1 MYQKYNFFIK
11 ILKKLKD
18 SVYFYEKTSP
28 KQQILSKLKTNTM
41 SSLTQLANQL
51 EDLKRQ
57 QLMVEEALKK
67 EEEKIKRESNPDI
80 DRYET
85 LVNEIES
92 TLRSGI
98 VQRRDPQAETRRLIQ
113 LTIQPF
119 VHNILKI
126 VKTQDLKIHELNIE
140 VRKLKATKE

>member
-1 MYQKYNFFIK
+1 
-11 ILKKLKD
+11 
-18 SVYFYEKTSP
+18 
-28 KQQILSKLKTNTM
+28 M
-41 SSLTQLANQL
+41 SSLTQLSNQL

-67 EEEKIKRESNPDI
+67 EEERIKKESNPDI

-85 LVNEIES
+85 LVNEIE
-92 TLRSGI
+92 TQLRSGI
-98 VQRRDPQAETRRLIQ
+98 ISKYDPHAEIRRLIQ

-126 VKTQDLKIHELNIE
+126 VKNQDIKIHELNIE
-140 VRKLKATKE
+140 LRKLKAKK

>member
-1 MYQKYNFFIK
+1 MRICTNPN
-11 ILKKLKD
+11 
-18 SVYFYEKTSP
+18 KT
-28 KQQILSKLKTNTM
+28 TNNTM

-51 EDLKRQ
+51 QDLKRQ

-67 EEEKIKRESNPDI
+67 EEDKIKRESNPDI

-92 TLRSGI
+92 TLRSGHASKH
-98 VQRRDPQAETRRLIQ
+98 DPQAETRRLIQ

-119 VHNILKI
+119 LHNILKV
-126 VKTQDLKIHELNIE
+126 VKSQDLKIHELNIE
-140 VRKLKATKE
+140 VRKLRASKE

>member
-1 MYQKYNFFIK
+1 
-11 ILKKLKD
+11 
-18 SVYFYEKTSP
+18 
-28 KQQILSKLKTNTM
+28 M

-57 QLMVEEALKK
+57 QLIVEEALKK

-92 TLRSGI
+92 SLRSGI
-98 VQRRDPQAETRRLIQ
+98 VSKRDPQAETRRLIQ
-113 LTIQPF
+113 LTLQPF

-126 VKTQDLKIHELNIE
+126 VKSQDIKIHKLNIE
-140 VRKLKATKE
+140 LRKLKAW

>member
-1 MYQKYNFFIK
+1 M
-11 ILKKLKD
+11 KD

-98 VQRRDPQAETRRLIQ
+98 VSKHDPHAETRRLIQ

-119 VHNILKI
+119 LHNILKV

-140 VRKLKATKE
+140 LRKLKAKKD

>member
-1 MYQKYNFFIK
+1 M
-11 ILKKLKD
+11 KD

-98 VQRRDPQAETRRLIQ
+98 VSKHDPQGETRRLIQ

-119 VHNILKI
+119 LHNILKV

-140 VRKLKATKE
+140 LRKVKAKKD

>member
-1 MYQKYNFFIK
+1 M
-11 ILKKLKD
+11 KD
-18 SVYFYEKTSP
+18 SVYFYEKTSL
-28 KQQILSKLKTNTM
+28 KQQILSKLQPKNM
-41 SSLTQLANQL
+41 ASITQLANQL

-57 QLMVEEALKK
+57 QLMVEQALKK
-67 EEEKIKRESNPDI
+67 EEEKMKKQSNPDI

-98 VQRRDPQAETRRLIQ
+98 VSKHDPQAETRRLIQ

-119 VHNILKI
+119 FHNILKV
-126 VKTQDLKIHELNIE
+126 VKSQDLKIHELNIE
-140 VRKLKATKE
+140 IKKLKAKKD

>member
-1 MYQKYNFFIK
+1 M
-11 ILKKLKD
+11 KD

-98 VQRRDPQAETRRLIQ
+98 VSKRDPQGETRRLIQ

-119 VHNILKI
+119 LHNILKV

-140 VRKLKATKE
+140 LRKLKAKKD

>member
-1 MYQKYNFFIK
+1 MA
-11 ILKKLKD
+11 
-18 SVYFYEKTSP
+18 
-28 KQQILSKLKTNTM
+28 
-41 SSLTQLANQL
+41 SLMQLANQL

-67 EEEKIKRESNPDI
+67 EEEKIKKESNPDI

-92 TLRSGI
+92 ELRSGI
-98 VQRRDPQAETRRLIQ
+98 VTSRHDPHGETKREIQ
-113 LTIQPF
+113 LKIQPF
-119 VHNILKI
+119 VHYILKI

>member
-1 MYQKYNFFIK
+1 MNIRVTIICLFILLGINLLAQTGPKYLVEISLSDN
-11 ILKKLKD
+11 KKL
-18 SVYFYEKTSP
+18 
-28 KQQILSKLKTNTM
+28 
-41 SSLTQLANQL
+41 NQL

-67 EEEKIKRESNPDI
+67 EEEKIKKESNPDI

-113 LTIQPF
+113 LTIHPF
-119 VHNILKI
+119 FHYILKI

>member
-1 MYQKYNFFIK
+1 MLFFKELYDIK
-11 ILKKLKD
+11 HFISLNHI
-18 SVYFYEKTSP
+18 
-28 KQQILSKLKTNTM
+28 QNTM
-41 SSLTQLANQL
+41 ASLMQLANQL

-67 EEEKIKRESNPDI
+67 EEEKIKKESNPDI

-92 TLRSGI
+92 ELRSSI
-98 VQRRDPQAETRRLIQ
+98 VSSRHEPPSTHRDIQ

-119 VHNILKI
+119 VHYILKI

>member
-1 MYQKYNFFIK
+1 
-11 ILKKLKD
+11 
-18 SVYFYEKTSP
+18 
-28 KQQILSKLKTNTM
+28 M
-41 SSLTQLANQL
+41 SSLMQLANQL

-67 EEEKIKRESNPDI
+67 EEEKIKKESNPDI

-92 TLRSGI
+92 ELRSGI
-98 VQRRDPQAETRRLIQ
+98 VTSRHDPHGAVKREIQ
-113 LTIQPF
+113 LKIQPF
-119 VHNILKI
+119 VHYILKI

>member
-1 MYQKYNFFIK
+1 
-11 ILKKLKD
+11 
-18 SVYFYEKTSP
+18 
-28 KQQILSKLKTNTM
+28 M

-51 EDLKRQ
+51 QDLKRQ

-67 EEEKIKRESNPDI
+67 EEDKIKRESNPDI

-92 TLRSGI
+92 TLRSGHASKH
-98 VQRRDPQAETRRLIQ
+98 DPQAETRRLIQ

-119 VHNILKI
+119 LHNILKV
-126 VKTQDLKIHELNIE
+126 VKSQDLKIHELNIE
-140 VRKLKATKE
+140 VRKLRASKE

>member
-1 MYQKYNFFIK
+1 M
-11 ILKKLKD
+11 KD

-98 VQRRDPQAETRRLIQ
+98 VSKHDPQAETRRLIQ

-119 VHNILKI
+119 LHNILKV

-140 VRKLKATKE
+140 LRKLKAKKD

>member
-1 MYQKYNFFIK
+1 M
-11 ILKKLKD
+11 KD

-67 EEEKIKRESNPDI
+67 EEKKIKRESNPDI

-98 VQRRDPQAETRRLIQ
+98 VSKHDPQAETRRLIQ

-119 VHNILKI
+119 LHNILKV

-140 VRKLKATKE
+140 LRKLKAKKD

>member
-18 SVYFYEKTSP
+18 SVYFCEKTSP

-98 VQRRDPQAETRRLIQ
+98 VSKRDPQGETRRLIQ

-119 VHNILKI
+119 LHNILKV

-140 VRKLKATKE
+140 LRKLKAKKD

>member
-1 MYQKYNFFIK
+1 M
-11 ILKKLKD
+11 KD

-80 DRYET
+80 DRYEA

-98 VQRRDPQAETRRLIQ
+98 VSKRDPQGETRRLIQ

-119 VHNILKI
+119 LHNILKV

-140 VRKLKATKE
+140 LRKLKAKKD

>member
-1 MYQKYNFFIK
+1 M
-11 ILKKLKD
+11 KD

-98 VQRRDPQAETRRLIQ
+98 VSKHDAQAETRRLIQ

-119 VHNILKI
+119 LHNILKV

-140 VRKLKATKE
+140 LRKLKAKKD

>member
-1 MYQKYNFFIK
+1 
-11 ILKKLKD
+11 
-18 SVYFYEKTSP
+18 
-28 KQQILSKLKTNTM
+28 M
-41 SSLTQLANQL
+41 SSLTQLVNQL

-67 EEEKIKRESNPDI
+67 EEEKIKKESNPDI

-98 VQRRDPQAETRRLIQ
+98 VSKRDPQAETRHLIQ

-119 VHNILKI
+119 LHNILKV
-126 VKTQDLKIHELNIE
+126 VKNQDLKIHELNIKII
-140 VRKLKATKE
+140 KLKGEK

>member
-1 MYQKYNFFIK
+1 MIYF
-11 ILKKLKD
+11 
-18 SVYFYEKTSP
+18 VYFYKNIST
-28 KQQILSKLKTNTM
+28 KQQITIKTYKQTSM

-57 QLMVEEALKK
+57 QLMVEEALKR
-67 EEEKIKRESNPDI
+67 EEEKIKRVTNPNI

-92 TLRSGI
+92 TLRSG
-98 VQRRDPQAETRRLIQ
+98 VVSKHDPQADTKRLIQ
-113 LTIQPF
+113 LTLQPF

-126 VKTQDLKIHELNIE
+126 VKSQDIKIHELNIE
-140 VRKLKATKE
+140 LRKLTASNNKSTEN

>member
-1 MYQKYNFFIK
+1 
-11 ILKKLKD
+11 
-18 SVYFYEKTSP
+18 
-28 KQQILSKLKTNTM
+28 M
-41 SSLTQLANQL
+41 SSLMQLANQL

-67 EEEKIKRESNPDI
+67 EEEKIKKESNPDI

-92 TLRSGI
+92 ELRSGRGASKHDPLPT
-98 VQRRDPQAETRRLIQ
+98 RRDIKLN
-113 LTIQPF
+113 IQPF
-119 VHNILKI
+119 VHYILKI

-140 VRKLKATKE
+140 LLKLKTTKE

>member
-1 MYQKYNFFIK
+1 MASLMQ
-11 ILKKLKD
+11 
-18 SVYFYEKTSP
+18 
-28 KQQILSKLKTNTM
+28 LS
-41 SSLTQLANQL
+41 NQL

-67 EEEKIKRESNPDI
+67 EEEKIKKESNPDI

-92 TLRSGI
+92 ELRSGI
-98 VQRRDPQAETRRLIQ
+98 VASKHDPHSETRRDIKLN
-113 LTIQPF
+113 IQPF
-119 VHNILKI
+119 VHYILKI

-140 VRKLKATKE
+140 VKKLKATKE

>member
-1 MYQKYNFFIK
+1 MASI
-11 ILKKLKD
+11 
-18 SVYFYEKTSP
+18 
-28 KQQILSKLKTNTM
+28 
-41 SSLTQLANQL
+41 TQLANQL

-57 QLMVEEALKK
+57 QLMVEQALKK
-67 EEEKIKRESNPDI
+67 EEEKMKKQSNPDI

-98 VQRRDPQAETRRLIQ
+98 VSKHDPQAETRRLIQ

-119 VHNILKI
+119 FHNILKV
-126 VKTQDLKIHELNIE
+126 VKSQDLKIHELNIE
-140 VRKLKATKE
+140 IKKLKTKKE

>member
-1 MYQKYNFFIK
+1 MKRYQSNNKYYQK
-11 ILKKLKD
+11 L
-18 SVYFYEKTSP
+18 
-28 KQQILSKLKTNTM
+28 QTNNM

-67 EEEKIKRESNPDI
+67 EEDKIKRESNPDI

-98 VQRRDPQAETRRLIQ
+98 VSKPKHDPQAETRRLIQ

-126 VKTQDLKIHELNIE
+126 VKNQDLKIHELNIE
-140 VRKLKATKE
+140 LRKLKAW

>member
-1 MYQKYNFFIK
+1 M
-11 ILKKLKD
+11 KD

-98 VQRRDPQAETRRLIQ
+98 VSKRDPQGETRRIIQ

-119 VHNILKI
+119 LHNILKV

-140 VRKLKATKE
+140 LRKLKAKKD

>member
-1 MYQKYNFFIK
+1 MKRAS
-11 ILKKLKD
+11 L
-18 SVYFYEKTSP
+18 
-28 KQQILSKLKTNTM
+28 KQQILSKLQPRKITMASM
-41 SSLTQLANQL
+41 SSIGQLAKQL

-67 EEEKIKRESNPDI
+67 EEAKKESNPDI

-98 VQRRDPQAETRRLIQ
+98 VSKRDPQAETRRLIQ

-119 VHNILKI
+119 FHNILKV
-126 VKTQDLKIHELNIE
+126 VKSQDLKIHELNVEIK
-140 VRKLKATKE
+140 KLKAKQ

>member
-1 MYQKYNFFIK
+1 MA
-11 ILKKLKD
+11 
-18 SVYFYEKTSP
+18 
-28 KQQILSKLKTNTM
+28 
-41 SSLTQLANQL
+41 SLMQLTNQL

-67 EEEKIKRESNPDI
+67 EEEKIKKESNPDI
-80 DRYET
+80 ERYET

-92 TLRSGI
+92 TLRAGI
-98 VQRRDPQAETRRLIQ
+98 VSKRDPQAETRRLIQ

-140 VRKLKATKE
+140 LKKLKSTK

>member
-1 MYQKYNFFIK
+1 MFIFIK
-11 ILKKLKD
+11 IYQQKQ
-18 SVYFYEKTSP
+18 EITIKTY
-28 KQQILSKLKTNTM
+28 KQTSM

-57 QLMVEEALKK
+57 QLMVEEALKR
-67 EEEKIKRESNPDI
+67 EEEKIKRVTNPNI

-92 TLRSGI
+92 TLRSG
-98 VQRRDPQAETRRLIQ
+98 VVSKHDPQAETRRLIQ
-113 LTIQPF
+113 LTLQPF

-126 VKTQDLKIHELNIE
+126 VKSQDIKIHELNIE
-140 VRKLKATKE
+140 LRKLTASNNKSTEN